1 MQALAGDGEIEN
13 KIGGFH
19 MAEGG
24 FLVKFDGKEVARC
37 YAVSFDY
44 DDWQYTI
51 NEKKKEL
58 PAVKKIT
65 IEIEEG

>member
-1 MQALAGDGEIEN
+1 
-13 KIGGFH
+13 

-24 FLVKFDGKEVARC
+24 FLVKFDGKEVERC
-37 YAVSFDY
+37 YSVSFDY

-51 NEKKKEL
+51 NGKDKKEL
-58 PAVKKIT
+58 PGIKKIT